1 MTFKLCLSRWQN
13 VINVSLY
20 DIRHAKSV
28 EIISAA
34 ENMCQET
41 EERIYNL
48 VIHTGY
54 QLYAPRICLSESRVF
69 FITL

>member
-1 MTFKLCLSRWQN
+1 MS
-13 VINVSLY
+13 SMYLY

-54 QLYAPRICLSESRVF
+54 QAFTRRIICLSESRVF